1 MTIFAVDDEPKALRV
16 LCRAIAEAAPDAWI
30 RKFDRPQDVI
40 AAVEGGEVPDVL
52 FSDANMPGMSG
63 VELAKALKKEKN
75 MRFPNAFSGVKKIW
89 LAEIL
94 MLLAAVI
101 GIILIFVIAA
111 NGTLVGEDEIVINEA
126 AKTPISILGIVS
138 AVVALVAF
146 VLNLVGLII
155 ARKDDSGFRI
165 ALLVT
170 VLGIIASAVSAIWS
184 TNAGLVK
191 WMDTLTTIFSMF
203 ASYYVLTGIA
213 NLADQIPDAATKA
226 LALKSRTLVEGSFC
240 ATVIFKLIISIFK
253 IPDGSTLYTILSIV
267 ALLLELVSYILYLR
281 ALSKGKKMLA
291 K

>member
-1 MTIFAVDDEPKALRV
+1 
-16 LCRAIAEAAPDAWI
+16 
-30 RKFDRPQDVI
+30 
-40 AAVEGGEVPDVL
+40 
-52 FSDANMPGMSG
+52 
-63 VELAKALKKEKN
+63 

>member
-1 MTIFAVDDEPKALRV
+1 
-16 LCRAIAEAAPDAWI
+16 
-30 RKFDRPQDVI
+30 
-40 AAVEGGEVPDVL
+40 
-52 FSDANMPGMSG
+52 
-63 VELAKALKKEKN
+63 

-101 GIILIFVIAA
+101 GIVMIFVIAGNSILVDDVVVFNEGA
-111 NGTLVGEDEIVINEA
+111 AGTSV
-126 AKTPISILGIVS
+126 SILGIAS
-138 AVVALVAF
+138 AVIALVAF

-240 ATVIFKLIISIFK
+240 LTVIFKLIINIFN
-253 IPDGSTLYTILSIV
+253 IQNGSTIYTILAVV
-267 ALLLELVSYILYLR
+267 ATLLELVSYILYLR

-291 K
+291 R

>member
-1 MTIFAVDDEPKALRV
+1 
-16 LCRAIAEAAPDAWI
+16 
-30 RKFDRPQDVI
+30 
-40 AAVEGGEVPDVL
+40 
-52 FSDANMPGMSG
+52 
-63 VELAKALKKEKN
+63 
-75 MRFPNAFSGVKKIW
+75 
-89 LAEIL
+89 

-213 NLADQIPDAATKA
+213 NLADQIPDAETKA

-240 ATVIFKLIISIFK
+240 LTVIFKLIINIFN
-253 IPDGSTLYTILSIV
+253 IQNGSTIYTILAVV
-267 ALLLELVSYILYLR
+267 ATLLELVSYILYLR

>member
-1 MTIFAVDDEPKALRV
+1 
-16 LCRAIAEAAPDAWI
+16 
-30 RKFDRPQDVI
+30 
-40 AAVEGGEVPDVL
+40 
-52 FSDANMPGMSG
+52 
-63 VELAKALKKEKN
+63 
-75 MRFPNAFSGVKKIW
+75 MRFPNAFSGFKKIW